1 MAVLGHSPELYFG
14 REVGQKSRVLLINPP
29 VQERRYHWL
38 RWNQPMELLRLSSWM
53 KAAHPGISVRLFDFM
68 LPDEGGNVPKHKVKE
83 TWTGADQDDQLW
95 HFGQS
100 YDAFDRELRDLAG
113 SSGWVPD

>member
-38 RWNQPMELLRLSSWM
+38 RWNQPTELLRLSSRL
-53 KAAHPGISVRLFDFM
+53 KGKHKRIDIQLFDFM
-68 LPDEGGNVPKHKVKE
+68 LPDDKGNVSEHKVKD
-83 TWTGADQDDQLW
+83 TWTGSIADDQLW
-95 HFGQS
+95 HFGRPFEMFERRLS
-100 YDAFDRELRDLAG
+100 TLNAE
-113 SSGWVPD
+113 GW